1 MPDIFVTN
9 LHCCSLA
16 EKNHNSFASYI
27 LFVFC
32 FIFKYW
38 PLLISSSFKHFLQGI
53 NLDLVKKIK
62 SFLPSWSS
70 IFHVS
75 GVQQQGAVAVALLT
89 RDTGGFGSREC
100 FMWLK
105 CITTDYISV
114 PQFLALMLWKSAN
127 PSDKEVCNKKLQ
139 NFHSKCF
146 MEMFCFLILVFSYPL
161 NVKINPG
168 SLFPPS
174 LFFSPK
180 MRFIY
185 CSQGTLAFAIAR
197 HSAERHH
204 AKLRIHLSQDTW
216 ILTCNTPC
224 YSKHG
229 SS

>member
-174 LFFSPK
+174 LFFPLKWDSYIVHK
-180 MRFIY
+180 
-185 CSQGTLAFAIAR
+185 GLW
-197 HSAERHH
+197 
-204 AKLRIHLSQDTW
+204 HL
-216 ILTCNTPC
+216 L
-224 YSKHG
+224 
-229 SS
+229 